1 MAGTCS
7 ALRALTE
14 PLMKWA
20 RAVPLALLVTGCAAP
35 QPAPEPAPVEAPAI
49 VSQAPPMRPR
59 IESQPLK
66 HLLGRHLK
74 PIPDKALDVRT
85 KCSFRDV
92 AGGRGTMDLL
102 VTGAEVK
109 RFVAQVSIPKQ
120 GVCRFEMAS
129 FQQTARLPNV
139 VLTDP
144 SSSCVVSMWEQGKG
158 LTVAF
163 NACQAKCSGDAF
175 SYLWP
180 ILVDTRSGR
189 CS

>member
-1 MAGTCS
+1 
-7 ALRALTE
+7 
-14 PLMKWA
+14 MKWA
-20 RAVPLALLVTGCAAP
+20 RAVPLALLVTGCATP
-35 QPAPEPAPVEAPAI
+35 KPEPEPAPVETPA
-49 VSQAPPMRPR
+49 SLPQEAPPLVRM
-59 IESQPLK
+59 ESQPLK

-74 PIPDKALDVRT
+74 PIPDKPLEVRT

-92 AGGRGTMDLL
+92 AGGRGTMDLQ
-102 VTGAEVK
+102 VTHAEVK
-109 RFVAQVSIPKQ
+109 RFVAQVTIPKQ
-120 GVCRFEMAS
+120 GICRFEMAS
-129 FQQTARLPNV
+129 FQQTASLPNV
-139 VLTDP
+139 VLTDG
-144 SSSCVVSMWEQGKG
+144 SCVVSMWEQDRG